1 MSSGTRVGLSLV
13 KIAALYLMVGLAL
26 GLGMAVGRDFSLVA
40 VHSHVLLLGWATLGI
55 TGIVYLVLPRCAG
68 TRLAAGHF
76 WLHNLGLPVMMVS
89 LAAETL
95 GERRAEPLVGVG
107 SILVVVGLALFT
119 LNVLLNARPSDAVD
133 A

>member
-1 MSSGTRVGLSLV
+1 MSPRGGVGVSLV
-13 KIAALYLMVGLAL
+13 KIASLYLMAGLAL
-26 GLGMAVGRDFSLVA
+26 GMAMAIGKDFSLMA
-40 VHSHVLLLGWATLGI
+40 VHSHVLLLGWGTLGI
-55 TGIVYLVLPRCAG
+55 TGIAYLALPRCAA
-68 TRLAAGHF
+68 TRLAAWHF
-76 WLHNLGLPVMMVS
+76 WLHNLGLPVAMVS

-119 LNVLLNARPSDAVD
+119 LNVLLNARPSDAVE

>member
-1 MSSGTRVGLSLV
+1 MSSRTRVGVCLV
-13 KIAALYLMVGLAL
+13 RIASLYLLAGLAL
-26 GLGMAVGRDFSLVA
+26 GMGMALGKDFSLVA

-55 TGIVYLVLPRCAG
+55 TGIVYLVLPRCSG
-68 TRLAAGHF
+68 NRLATAHF

-95 GERRAEPLVGVG
+95 GAPRAEPLIGVG
-107 SILVVVGLALFT
+107 SILVIVGLSLFT
-119 LNVLLNARPSDAVD
+119 LNVLRNAGAPDAAV